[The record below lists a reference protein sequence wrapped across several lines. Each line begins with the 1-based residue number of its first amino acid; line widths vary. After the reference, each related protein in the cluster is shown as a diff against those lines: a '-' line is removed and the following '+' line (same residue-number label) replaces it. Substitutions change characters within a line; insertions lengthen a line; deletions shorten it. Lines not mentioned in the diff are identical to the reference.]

1 MKAINYSSFEEV
13 DQQLKI
19 LWLQKEIA
27 HENIKLGFKKTK
39 NNLYPKN
46 LLGGINNLGG
56 TGAFIQSILITFLT
70 DKILKILKKRKAIH

>member
-1 MKAINYSSFEEV
+1 MKTINFKSFEEI

-27 HENIKLGFKKTK
+27 HENIKLSLKKTK

-46 LLGGINNLGG
+46 LLGGINNLDG
-56 TGAFIQSILITFLT
+56 TSAFIQSMLIPFLIS
-70 DKILKILKKRKAIH
+70 KILKKLKKRKAMH